1 MTIIKPQ
8 SHASFF
14 IRYMLLI
21 LLFLLIA
28 SGVMLVFLY
37 NRAVNWE
44 QALRASAVETKRL
57 QTENAELQDRLFS
70 LFANARVEA
79 LATEYGLVKDK
90 SPRYLTVPESYRWFL
105 ASQY

>member
-1 MTIIKPQ
+1 MTIIKPR
-8 SHASFF
+8 SHTSFVV
-14 IRYMLLI
+14 RYMLLI
-21 LLFLLIA
+21 LLFLLIT

-44 QALRASAVETKRL
+44 QALRASAAETKRL

-79 LATEYGLVKDK
+79 LAAEYGLVKDK
-90 SPRYLTVPESYRWFL
+90 SPRYIEVPKGWFL

>member
-8 SHASFF
+8 SQASFV
-14 IRYMLLI
+14 IRYLLVI
-21 LLFLLIA
+21 LVFLLIT

-44 QALRASAVETKRL
+44 EAIRTSAVETKRL
-57 QTENAELQDRLFS
+57 QTENAELQDTLFS
-70 LFANARVEA
+70 LFANARVET
-79 LATEYGLVKDK
+79 LAAEYGLVKDK
-90 SPRYLTVPESYRWFL
+90 SPRYLEVSHRWFL